1 MAASGKGVPAETLTT
16 SPPDAPVAE
25 QVQLAA
31 EVYIYG
37 YPLVY
42 NAAALA
48 KYVAGGGSW
57 LTFRTSRLGYLRD

>member
-1 MAASGKGVPAETLTT
+1 MQEMAASGKGVPAETLTT
-16 SPPDAPVAE
+16 SPREAPVAE

-42 NAAALA
+42 NVDALA
-48 KYVAGGGSW
+48 NYFDLKKSEG
-57 LTFRTSRLGYLRD
+57 